1 MDFSAAGRVHACAK
15 LPHAPIAPPVLADFT
30 ADGVADIIVPCASAH
45 LGLRVS
51 TGAGSL
57 LQQLVFCFLALAVA
71 FAMLLRY
78 GGEML
83 DS

>member
-1 MDFSAAGRVHACAK
+1 MLD
-15 LPHAPIAPPVLADFT
+15 
-30 ADGVADIIVPCASAH
+30 VADIIVPCASAH

-57 LQQLVFCFLALAVA
+57 LQQLVFCFLALAVGA
-71 FAMLLRY
+71 AMLLRY

-83 DS
+83 E